1 MTVIKS
7 LKNNNIEHDGSIII
21 KFRRERDLAFITI
34 TDHATGM
41 SAEKMDKAVGIYGE
55 ETHEF
60 EGGQGGRRFFGRGL
74 KEAILS
80 MGDGNVKSI
89 ENNYFDECV
98 LNIDNYVRAVPKEAT
113 DDIKNAIEIPSRG
126 TRVILTINRPGMKIR
141 IPQFES
147 LKRRLKLHYALR
159 DILSSPRR
167 NVVLIELGPK
177 GERKRES

>member
-1 MTVIKS
+1 MSEPQGFEQVAVSRPLKTASRALEQLADHTIKKDPVRALVELITNS
-7 LKNNNIEHDGSIII
+7 DDSYKKLEKYNIEHDGSIII

-60 EGGQGGRRFFGRGL
+60 EGGQGGRSFFGRGL

-113 DDIKNAIEIPSRG
+113 DDKKMQLRFP
-126 TRVILTINRPGMKIR
+126 PGV
-141 IPQFES
+141 Q
-147 LKRRLKLHYALR
+147 
-159 DILSSPRR
+159 
-167 NVVLIELGPK
+167 G
-177 GERKRES
+177 